1 MMKTRMEVT
10 VNLSKKN
17 ITNYLKKK
25 KVTVKMSRIK
35 NFMVKKCCVK
45 LDKITIPSKRRFLCC
60 TTCSIFL
67 PGDEVAVYALECGH
81 LLCGDCLPG
90 MVMCRTCGDLVK
102 EQKQIKIFL

>member
-1 MMKTRMEVT
+1 MEVT
-10 VNLSKKN
+10 VNLSKKK

-25 KVTVKMSRIK
+25 KVMVKMSK
-35 NFMVKKCCVK
+35 NKNIMVMVKKCCVK
-45 LDKITIPSKRRFLCC
+45 LDKITIPSKRKFLCC